1 MNRVPQ
7 AGPYNFAAAAAAISC
22 DRRIAATA
30 GYIYIYIY
38 FDIRRHRR
46 VAKANGVL
54 IAQLCSR
61 SDTRSSWALILPN
74 PHF

>member
-1 MNRVPQ
+1 LQ
-7 AGPYNFAAAAAAISC
+7 QQQ
-22 DRRIAATA
+22 D
-30 GYIYIYIY
+30 IYIY

>member
-30 GYIYIYIY
+30 GYIYIY
-38 FDIRRHRR
+38 FDIRRRRR